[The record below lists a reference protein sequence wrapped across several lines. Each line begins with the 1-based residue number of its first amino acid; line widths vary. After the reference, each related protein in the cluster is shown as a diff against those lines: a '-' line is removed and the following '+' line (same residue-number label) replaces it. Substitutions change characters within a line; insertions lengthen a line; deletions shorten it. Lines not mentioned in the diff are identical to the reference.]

1 MLVFCAVRSVDEV
14 LMKIVVCVAGR
25 SMLIAWVRVGTR
37 LVAAVLQ
44 TRARSGGLVEG
55 TMADVSLLLFP
66 LVHEHIHT
74 DDPGDIARGGIAIIT
89 RRINTGEVA

>member
-1 MLVFCAVRSVDEV
+1 MSVFRAVRSVDEM

-25 SMLIAWVRVGTR
+25 SMLIAWVRVGRR

-55 TMADVSLLLFP
+55 TMADVSLLLFH
-66 LVHEHIHT
+66 LFTNIFILMTLTTLHGAGLLLLRVGLT
-74 DDPGDIARGGIAIIT
+74 RAR
-89 RRINTGEVA
+89 

>member
-1 MLVFCAVRSVDEV
+1 MLVFRAVRSVDEM

-44 TRARSGGLVEG
+44 TRARSGGVVEG
-55 TMADVSLLLFP
+55 TMADVSLTFS

-74 DDPGDIARGGIAIIT
+74 DDPDDIARGGIAIIT